1 MVNQNAIHE
10 GSINWGKRYGDN
22 PPPHFTC
29 PILGVPINTGPCSSV
44 VKPMVF
50 IFLPILV
57 D

>member
-1 MVNQNAIHE
+1 MHLVI
-10 GSINWGKRYGDN
+10 GGGGDLISTSQ
-22 PPPHFTC
+22 FTC